1 MSQPVGRQRTWR
13 GQRQAVPT
21 WCYGLDRMLRGQRV
35 KKLHCPQRGDI
46 SGCPLGAGNGQGP
59 CTSCSAHHTP
69 GSGSKYYPYSTDEE
83 TESQRGKG
91 QTEEVRLRAGL
102 APRGPDCLSA
112 PGRPHKTVRTGSW
125 GGSFEASCSWMW
137 VFFSP
142 SLCLLRSLEP
152 PARPA
157 GSSLSL
163 PCLNSSQGPA
173 LAWGGSASY
182 L

>member
-1 MSQPVGRQRTWR
+1 MLLPGTPTVPHCFSPALSPVLTPRMPEVTFLSAPDMSHPVGRQRTWR

-21 WCYGLDRMLRGQRV
+21 WCYGLDRKLCDQKV

-91 QTEEVRLRAGL
+91 WTEEVRLRAGL
-102 APRGPDCLSA
+102 APRGPDFLPA
-112 PGRPHKTVRTGSW
+112 PGLPHKTVRTGSW
-125 GGSFEASCSWMW
+125 GGSF
-137 VFFSP
+137 
-142 SLCLLRSLEP
+142 
-152 PARPA
+152 
-157 GSSLSL
+157 
-163 PCLNSSQGPA
+163 
-173 LAWGGSASY
+173 
-182 L
+182 